1 MSATSLFRKMNS
13 QYKLNSFSDGTTNE
27 DQLQSIYDL
36 NQSNTPEVGSL
47 KSINHLKQL
56 IEVSSYNLLVLDDEK
71 VIGFIICM
79 REGSAYGS
87 ENYKFFTQRLKK
99 FLYVDRVAIDKRHR
113 RAGLGQAIYED
124 IFAQACQDNLP
135 IALEVNIEPNNQPS
149 LNFHEKMG
157 FDKVGSKDFEDYSVA
172 YFIK

>member
-1 MSATSLFRKMNS
+1 MNP
-13 QYKLNSFSDGTTNE
+13 QYRLHTFSNSSDNEAQLNEAQF
-27 DQLQSIYDL
+27 QSIYDL
-36 NQSNTPEVGSL
+36 NQANTPEVGSL
-47 KSINHLKQL
+47 ESIQHLKQL
-56 IEVSSYNLLVLDDEK
+56 IEFSSYNLLVLKEDEI
-71 VIGFIICM
+71 VGYIICM

-99 FLYVDRVAIDKRHR
+99 FLYVDRVAIDEQHR

-124 IFAQACQDNLP
+124 IFAQAISDSLP
-135 IALEVNIEPNNQPS
+135 IALEVNTQPVNQPS

-157 FDKVGSKDFEDYSVA
+157 FDQVGTKDFHDHSVA

>member
-1 MSATSLFRKMNS
+1 MNP
-13 QYKLNSFSDGTTNE
+13 QYRLHTFSNSSNNEAQLNEAQF
-27 DQLQSIYDL
+27 QSIYDL
-36 NQSNTPEVGSL
+36 NQANTPEVGSL
-47 KSINHLKQL
+47 ESIQHLKQL
-56 IEVSSYNLLVLDDEK
+56 IEFSSYNLLVLKEDEI
-71 VIGFIICM
+71 VGYIICM

-99 FLYVDRVAIDKRHR
+99 FFYVDRVAIDEQHR

-124 IFAQACQDNLP
+124 IFAQAIRDSLP
-135 IALEVNIEPNNQPS
+135 IALEVNTQPVNQPS

-157 FDKVGSKDFEDYSVA
+157 FDRIGAKDFDDHSVA

>member
-1 MSATSLFRKMNS
+1 MNP
-13 QYKLNSFSDGTTNE
+13 QYRLHTLSNSSDNEAQLNEAQF
-27 DQLQSIYDL
+27 QSIYDL
-36 NQSNTPEVGSL
+36 NQANTPEVGSL
-47 KSINHLKQL
+47 ESIQHLKQL
-56 IEVSSYNLLVLDDEK
+56 IEFSSYNLLVLKEDEI
-71 VIGFIICM
+71 VGYIICM

-99 FLYVDRVAIDKRHR
+99 FLYVDRVAIDEQHR

-124 IFAQACQDNLP
+124 IFAQAISDSLP
-135 IALEVNIEPNNQPS
+135 IALEVNTQPVNQPS

-157 FDKVGSKDFEDYSVA
+157 FDRIGAKDFDDHSVA